1 MCGYKF
7 KLKFKHFTC
16 QKDRAREEAA
26 GLQPP
31 SSGLRLPRDP
41 PGRSAEVARSRE
53 GSQAGGLVT
62 APAGALQ
69 LHLVAGGGAESF
81 TFLEGNRHHR
91 PGDRAGIFP
100 AGAEAAERPIVGPR
114 RRPAGRGGSEAWG
127 GVAGRP
133 GLCTLAPHRGSPG
146 QRSA

>member
-41 PGRSAEVARSRE
+41 PGRSAEAARSRE

-81 TFLEGNRHHR
+81 TFLEGNRRHR
-91 PGDRAGIFP
+91 PGDRAGIFQRGRRLLKGP
-100 AGAEAAERPIVGPR
+100 LSAHGGGRQGAGAA
-114 RRPAGRGGSEAWG
+114 
-127 GVAGRP
+127 RP
-133 GLCTLAPHRGSPG
+133 GVGWPGDPGCAP
-146 QRSA
+146 